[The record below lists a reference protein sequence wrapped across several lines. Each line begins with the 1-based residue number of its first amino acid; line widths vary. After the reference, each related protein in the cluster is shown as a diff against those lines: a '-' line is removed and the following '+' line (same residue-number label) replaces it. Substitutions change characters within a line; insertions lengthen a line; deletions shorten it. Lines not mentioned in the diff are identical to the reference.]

1 MATEQKKSGSLEGR
15 VAIVTGASRG
25 IGREIALH
33 LAAKGAKLV
42 INYVGNQQKAE
53 EVASVINSNGT
64 NEKRAITFRADVSNS
79 YEVTKL
85 FDTAEQAFGGVHII
99 VNNAGV
105 LDLSIPF
112 IANTPEHEWDRTF
125 NINCKG
131 VFLCSKEA
139 ANRLM
144 RGGGGRIINLSSSLV
159 GTVKPGYG
167 AYAATNAAVETM
179 TRILA
184 KELRGTKITA
194 NCIAPGGIV
203 TEPFLEGKSPELL
216 KAIAM
221 ESPFERLGEKEDV
234 AAVAS
239 FLATD
244 EAEWINGQVIRLNG
258 GIV

>member
-1 MATEQKKSGSLEGR
+1 MSSQAKQGSSLEGR

-33 LAAKGAKLV
+33 LAEKGAKVV

-53 EVASVINSNGT
+53 EVAAIINENKDG
-64 NEKRAITFRADVSNS
+64 ERAIICRADISVSGD
-79 YEVTKL
+79 VKKL
-85 FDTAEQAFGGVHII
+85 FDAAEKAFGGVHII
-99 VNNAGV
+99 VNCAGV
-105 LDLSIPF
+105 LDSNSPS
-112 IANTPEHEWDRTF
+112 IANTPEEDWDRTF

-131 VFLCSKEA
+131 AFLCSREA
-139 ANRLM
+139 ANRLV

-184 KELRGTKITA
+184 KELRGTRITA

-203 TEPFLEGKSPELL
+203 TELFLEGKSEELVDR
-216 KAIAM
+216 IAM
-221 ESPFERLGEKEDV
+221 ESPFERLGQKEDV
-234 AAVAS
+234 APVAA

-244 EAEWINGQVIRLNG
+244 DAEWVNGQVIRING